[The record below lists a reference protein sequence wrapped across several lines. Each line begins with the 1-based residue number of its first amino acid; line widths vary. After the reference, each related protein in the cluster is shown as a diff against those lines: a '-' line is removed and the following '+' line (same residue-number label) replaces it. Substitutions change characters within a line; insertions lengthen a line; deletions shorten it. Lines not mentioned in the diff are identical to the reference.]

1 MFTLLG
7 NKKAGRTGF
16 LVWVWHTN
24 LLAFRQSLDA
34 LGAKAL
40 ANQIL
45 TFAHSHRLNVR
56 VELTTGRAHR
66 EAALITKLRLLA
78 TSFTH
83 SHRRCCLSFAESG
96 IEMLP

>member
-1 MFTLLG
+1 MFISSD
-7 NKKAGRTGF
+7 NKKAGETGF
-16 LVWVWHTN
+16 FVWVWRNN
-24 LLAFRQSLDA
+24 LVVLRQSLNA

-40 ANQIL
+40 ANHIL
-45 TFAHSHRLNVR
+45 TFAHRDLLNVR
-56 VELTTGRAHR
+56 VELTTGGAHR

-83 SHRRCCLSFAESG
+83 SHGRCCLSFAESG